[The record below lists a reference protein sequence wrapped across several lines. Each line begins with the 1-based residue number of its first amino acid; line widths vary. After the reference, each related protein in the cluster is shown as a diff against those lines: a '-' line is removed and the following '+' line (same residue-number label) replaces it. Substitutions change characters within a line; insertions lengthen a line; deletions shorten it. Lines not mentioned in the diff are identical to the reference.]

1 MRIVVVGRGNAG
13 FISSLI
19 LRRAFPN
26 FPITIIGSQEVPIIG
41 VGEGSQEHLAIF
53 LDYCKLERA
62 EILPASL
69 ATLKKGIRFENWGS
83 SFPDYF
89 HAIVGGPQDFLLG
102 SFGFNA
108 EYAELLRTE
117 IPISEGL
124 VTKERIFSDETSV
137 HQPFKSVN
145 QYHFD
150 TYELNDYFTLK
161 AKQRNIQVVD
171 GHVEKVNAKDGII
184 GSVVLKDG
192 SLINGDFWIDASGF
206 NRILMSHLSENN
218 WCSYSDYL
226 LTDSAI
232 AFRTPLDESGKI
244 HPYTRARALSSGWAW
259 EIPTQTQ
266 RGNGYVYSSQ
276 FCSEEEAVAE
286 MEKLLDVEISE
297 YRTFTFD
304 PGHLKDIWVGNC
316 VGMGLAGSFIE
327 PLEATSIGT
336 TIAQTNG
343 LLQYLASY
351 QPSNDNSRQQYKE
364 GFEALMSNI
373 LDMIRLHYVSD
384 REDTPFWKAQKE
396 APLTESLEKLLDLW
410 KEKVPDVSDI
420 RIKNREMHMFFG
432 SNFYLVA
439 QAQGLLD
446 PRLAEK
452 SLVAYGLSES
462 IKDVMYKIREHHLS
476 NPYEDHAEAIK
487 RLSSN

>member
-1 MRIVVVGRGNAG
+1 MRIVVVGRGTAG

-108 EYAELLRTE
+108 EYAELVRTE

-244 HPYTRARALSSGWAW
+244 HPYTRASALSSGWAW
-259 EIPTQTQ
+259 EIPTQTE

-276 FCSEEEAVAE
+276 HCTEEEAVSE
-286 MEKLLDVEISE
+286 MEGLLDIRISD
-297 YRTFTFD
+297 YKHFQFD
-304 PGHLKDIWVGNC
+304 PGYLEKAWVGNC
-316 VGMGLAGSFIE
+316 VAIGLSGSFVE

-336 TIAQTNG
+336 SINQSFALITPLSSFRKGHTWVA
-343 LLQYLASY
+343 
-351 QPSNDNSRQQYKE
+351 KE
-364 GFEALMSNI
+364 YNRVFEKMMLNI
-373 LDMIRLHYVSD
+373 LNMIRLHYISD
-384 REDTPFWKAQKE
+384 RDDSSFW
-396 APLTESLEKLLDLW
+396 
-410 KEKVPDVSDI
+410 
-420 RIKNREMHMFFG
+420 
-432 SNFYLVA
+432 VA
-439 QAQGLLD
+439 QQEMPIPDELEHLLGVWSERTPVESDVHGLWNLFGFAHFYYVGQGQGVISPQSAQ
-446 PRLAEK
+446 
-452 SLVAYGLSES
+452 ES
-462 IKDVMYKIREHHLS
+462 INALGLENITDKFLWELRESRNSHPLK
-476 NPYEDHAEAIK
+476 DHAETLK
-487 RLSSN
+487 ELT